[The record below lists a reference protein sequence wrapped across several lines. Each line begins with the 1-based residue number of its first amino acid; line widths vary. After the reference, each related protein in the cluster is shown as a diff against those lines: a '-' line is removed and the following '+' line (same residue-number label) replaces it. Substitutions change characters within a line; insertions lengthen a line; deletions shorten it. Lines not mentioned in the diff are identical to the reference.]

1 MNRMNKDIGYTP
13 AEVNEYEG
21 ELKAAKHI
29 VSKMAD
35 SKKMVLSGFVVA
47 LLGISLYCYLTL
59 VMQSADN
66 RLIWGSLSV
75 VGAGFCLWFVGA
87 IRYFNLAIDSGDS
100 DAVF

>member
-1 MNRMNKDIGYTP
+1 MSRTKKDVGYTP
-13 AEVNEYEG
+13 VEVNEYAD
-21 ELKAAKHI
+21 ELKAAKNI

-35 SKKMVLSGFVVA
+35 SKKMVLSGFIVA
-47 LLGISLYCYLTL
+47 LLGISLYCYFTL
-59 VMQSADN
+59 AMQNADN

-75 VGAGFCLWFVGA
+75 VGAGFCLWLVGA